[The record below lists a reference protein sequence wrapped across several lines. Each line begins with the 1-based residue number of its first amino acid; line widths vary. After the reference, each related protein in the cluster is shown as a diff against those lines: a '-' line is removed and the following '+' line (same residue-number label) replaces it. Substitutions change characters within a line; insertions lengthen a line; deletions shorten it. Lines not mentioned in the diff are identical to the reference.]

1 MASVNFGRELFRQ
14 HHLCSFEQ
22 RTAISRGTVRRHWE
36 GDLMADERL
45 QGSDQSCEFASESRA
60 SVPDP
65 MHAVPRTFRRAWPRQ
80 FGSITTV
87 AAAETPGMCRTRKR
101 SNESP
106 GTPSEAADR
115 RSDGDPLAGQELR
128 RRYG

>member
-1 MASVNFGRELFRQ
+1 MNFGRELFRQ

-22 RTAISRGTVRRHWE
+22 RTAISGGTVRRHRE
-36 GDLMADERL
+36 GDLMADEHPYKAAI
-45 QGSDQSCEFASESRA
+45 SDANLLANLGPPSRPYA
-60 SVPDP
+60 RSATNFPSI
-65 MHAVPRTFRRAWPRQ
+65 AWPRQ

-106 GTPSEAADR
+106 GTPLEAADR